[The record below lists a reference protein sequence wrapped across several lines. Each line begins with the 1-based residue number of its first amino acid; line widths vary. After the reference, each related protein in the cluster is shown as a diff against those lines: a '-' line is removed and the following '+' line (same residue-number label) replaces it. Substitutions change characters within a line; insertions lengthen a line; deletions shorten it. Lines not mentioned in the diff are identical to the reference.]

1 MTFKELY
8 QYKDLKAEIVE
19 EENRLAELRERLYA
33 LQSPSLGVG
42 GSSSGVANHKEML
55 VNRILDIEK
64 IIRERKIRCEEER
77 LKIEKFIA
85 SIEDSYTRQIFTYRF
100 VEHYSWN
107 KVAMKVSG
115 GTSTGDCVRMICIR
129 FLQNH

>member
-8 QYKDLKAEIVE
+8 QYKDLKAEIIE
-19 EENRLAELRERLYA
+19 EENRLSELRERLYA
-33 LQSPSLGVG
+33 LQSPSLGIG
-42 GSSSGVANHKEML
+42 GGASGVANHKELL
-55 VNRILDIEK
+55 VNKILDIEK
-64 IIRERKIRCEEER
+64 VIRERKIRCEEER

-115 GTSTGDCVRMICIR
+115 GTMTGDAARKICFR
-129 FLQNH
+129 YLNN

>member
-8 QYKDLKAEIVE
+8 QYKDLKAEIIE
-19 EENRLAELRERLYA
+19 EENRLNELRERLYA

-42 GSSSGVANHKEML
+42 GGSSGVANHKELL
-55 VNRILDIEK
+55 VNKILDIEEV
-64 IIRERKIRCEEER
+64 IRERKIQCEEER

-100 VEHYSWN
+100 IEHYSWN

-115 GTSTGDCVRMICIR
+115 GISTGDAVRMLCIR

>member
-19 EENRLAELRERLYA
+19 EENRLTELRERLYA

-55 VNRILDIEK
+55 VNKILDIEK
-64 IIRERKIRCEEER
+64 NIMERKISCEEER

-100 VEHYSWN
+100 IEHYSWN

-115 GTSTGDCVRMICIR
+115 GISSGNTMVQICKR
-129 FLQNH
+129 YLEK

>member
-19 EENRLAELRERLYA
+19 EENRLTELRERLYV

-55 VNRILDIEK
+55 VNKILDIEK
-64 IIRERKIRCEEER
+64 IIRERKISCEEER
-77 LKIEKFIA
+77 LKIEKFITG
-85 SIEDSYTRQIFTYRF
+85 IEDSYTRQIFTYRF
-100 VEHYSWN
+100 IEHYSWN
-107 KVAMKVSG
+107 KVAMKVSA
-115 GTSTGDCVRMICIR
+115 GTMTGDAARKICFR
-129 FLQNH
+129 YLNN

>member
-8 QYKDLKAEIVE
+8 QYKDLKAEIIE
-19 EENRLAELRERLYA
+19 EENRLSELRERLYA
-33 LQSPSLGVG
+33 LQSPSLGIG
-42 GSSSGVANHKEML
+42 GGASGVANHKELL
-55 VNRILDIEK
+55 VNKILDIEEV
-64 IIRERKIRCEEER
+64 IRERKIRCEEER

-100 VEHYSWN
+100 IEHYSWN

-115 GTSTGDCVRMICIR
+115 GISTGDAVRMICIR
-129 FLQNH
+129 FLQNY

>member
-8 QYKDLKAEIVE
+8 QYKDLKAEIIE
-19 EENRLAELRERLYA
+19 EENRLTELRERLYA

-55 VNRILDIEK
+55 VNKILDIEK
-64 IIRERKIRCEEER
+64 NIRERKISCEEER

-100 VEHYSWN
+100 IESYSWN

-115 GTSTGDCVRMICIR
+115 GISTGDAARKICFR
-129 FLQNH
+129 YLNN

>member
-8 QYKDLKAEIVE
+8 QYKDLMAEIIE
-19 EENRLAELRERLYA
+19 EENRLTELRERLYA

-42 GSSSGVANHKEML
+42 GSFSGVANHKEML
-55 VNRILDIEK
+55 VNKILDIEK

-100 VEHYSWN
+100 IEHYSWN

-115 GTSTGDCVRMICIR
+115 GISSGNTMIQICKR
-129 FLQNH
+129 YLEK